1 MLIDLHPLAYFRA
14 KALLSWLAQHLPGW
28 VTLGELDLEKRC
40 GPIRIWLYRHVWS
53 EEDCAE
59 YAELFPSLPKMAV
72 ASENEVA
79 QISIGP
85 LHIIFELADEAG
97 GNTAFTLE
105 VTTKEV

>member
-14 KALLSWLAQHLPGW
+14 KAFLSWLVRRLPGQ
-28 VTLGELDLEKRC
+28 VMLSEMDLEKRC

-85 LHIIFELADEAG
+85 VHIVFELADEPG
-97 GNTAFTLE
+97 GYTAFTLE
-105 VTTKEV
+105 VTT